1 MEETIVAPA
10 TPAGRGGVSIIRVS
24 GKEARVVGLS
34 LCGELPEPWCF
45 KPCSVLGEAGD
56 LIDSGLVVFFSAPKS
71 YTGEDVVEIHCHGNP
86 LVVDSIMAAAV
97 FFGARVAEPG
107 EFTKRAFLNEKIDL
121 AQAESVADLIA
132 AQTTS
137 ALVAAHSSLSGEF
150 SRLVNKTI
158 DKVIAARVLVEACL
172 DFSDEESVSV
182 FEDRKQEIRLGIR
195 GGVDDVSLL
204 LDGSRVGSKMREGLR
219 VVILGPPNCGKS
231 TLLNRLAREDVAIV
245 SDSPGTTRD
254 LLRVTLDLG
263 GLPVEFVDTAGLRT
277 DAEEEVEIEGMKR
290 ALSVSDTADLV
301 VLMSCVGEN
310 FSPTIPATT
319 KTLRLFN
326 KIDAHPDYAPL
337 EPEEVFI
344 SALTGQGID
353 GFVSS
358 VFSAFGIGSGIEVPV
373 LARRRHVDGLEKSL
387 SFLLSS
393 LSLLDAGE
401 DLVLVAEEL
410 KETQKHLG
418 FITRPLTSDELL
430 GHIFSEFCVGK

>member
-56 LIDSGLVVFFSAPKS
+56 LIDSGLVVFFSDHKS
-71 YTGEDVVEIHCHGNP
+71 YTGADVVEIHCHGNP
-86 LVVDSIMAAAV
+86 QIVDSIVAAAV

-158 DKVIAARVLVEACL
+158 DKVVAARVLVEACL

-182 FEDRKQEIRLGIR
+182 FEDRKQEIRLGIK
-195 GGVDDVSLL
+195 GGLDDVSLL

-277 DAEEEVEIEGMKR
+277 DAVDEVEI
-290 ALSVSDTADLV
+290 
-301 VLMSCVGEN
+301 VG
-310 FSPTIPATT
+310 
-319 KTLRLFN
+319 L
-326 KIDAHPDYAPL
+326 
-337 EPEEVFI
+337 
-344 SALTGQGID
+344 
-353 GFVSS
+353 
-358 VFSAFGIGSGIEVPV
+358 
-373 LARRRHVDGLEKSL
+373 
-387 SFLLSS
+387 
-393 LSLLDAGE
+393 
-401 DLVLVAEEL
+401 
-410 KETQKHLG
+410 
-418 FITRPLTSDELL
+418 
-430 GHIFSEFCVGK
+430 

>member
-1 MEETIVAPA
+1 VEETIVAPA

-158 DKVIAARVLVEACL
+158 DKV
-172 DFSDEESVSV
+172 
-182 FEDRKQEIRLGIR
+182 
-195 GGVDDVSLL
+195 
-204 LDGSRVGSKMREGLR
+204 
-219 VVILGPPNCGKS
+219 
-231 TLLNRLAREDVAIV
+231 
-245 SDSPGTTRD
+245 
-254 LLRVTLDLG
+254 LLRGFWLR
-263 GLPVEFVDTAGLRT
+263 PV
-277 DAEEEVEIEGMKR
+277 
-290 ALSVSDTADLV
+290 
-301 VLMSCVGEN
+301 
-310 FSPTIPATT
+310 
-319 KTLRLFN
+319 
-326 KIDAHPDYAPL
+326 
-337 EPEEVFI
+337 
-344 SALTGQGID
+344 
-353 GFVSS
+353 
-358 VFSAFGIGSGIEVPV
+358 
-373 LARRRHVDGLEKSL
+373 
-387 SFLLSS
+387 
-393 LSLLDAGE
+393 
-401 DLVLVAEEL
+401 
-410 KETQKHLG
+410 
-418 FITRPLTSDELL
+418 
-430 GHIFSEFCVGK
+430 

>member
-24 GKEARVVGLS
+24 GKEARAVGLS

-158 DKVIAARVLVEACL
+158 DKVVAARVLVEACL

-182 FEDRKQEIRLGIR
+182 FEDRKQEIRLGIK

-358 VFSAFGIGSGIEVPV
+358 VFSAFGVGSGIEVPV
-373 LARRRHVDGLEKSL
+373 LARRRHVEGLEKSL

-393 LSLLDAGE
+393 LSFLDAGE

-410 KETQKHLG
+410 KEAQKHLG